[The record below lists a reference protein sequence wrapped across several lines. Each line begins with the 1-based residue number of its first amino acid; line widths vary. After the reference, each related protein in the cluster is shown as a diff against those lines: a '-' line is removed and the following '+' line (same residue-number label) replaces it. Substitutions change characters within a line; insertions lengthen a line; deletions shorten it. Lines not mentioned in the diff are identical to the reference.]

1 MKSRGSTKSTPGLA
15 ISLCAICASLLLA
28 SFTSGVV
35 SASSDADDARQKANE
50 LFNLSHDQRD
60 LALAAETAKQ
70 ALALYQSANDSLG
83 IAQTYEFIGDKYF
96 AQTMMPEASQYYE
109 LALQAWRQQSDVKK
123 QADMLISL
131 GYVEGRKGEWLNGIS
146 YFTQAQNLIDEQND
160 FMQLGRIAAGM
171 AYVSNES
178 GLPQNG
184 LIQSRQAMEYYRRAG
199 HVRYYHRQMMTIG
212 YTQFLLEN
220 YSAAL
225 TNLQQALDHFE
236 SLDDPDSKVDAAEC
250 HEYMGRVYFAQDQYD
265 LALQHLEPIP
275 PLYESE
281 ASERDA
287 AQVRALIGQIY
298 ERRGAV
304 ERARTIYLE
313 ASKTFRQAD
322 DRVND
327 ASIRFALGRLEL
339 NRNNYDAAES
349 YLKESIKIT
358 EDIRHDL
365 KSRLFAAAFSANVHE
380 RYEAYIYC
388 LMRKHAQHPAQGLER
403 QAFEAS
409 ELVRARSLAE
419 LLRDTQTKVIDG
431 ADPKLIEQ
439 ERTLRKEIQIGVEQ
453 TVALMAADYKK
464 DQLNELETTLTR
476 LREQH
481 KVVVGELR
489 QQNPRYDQIKDTT
502 TYSVQQVQ
510 ESIVEDD
517 QTMLLEY
524 FLAKNAS
531 YVWAIK
537 RNDIKVFTLP
547 KADDITEKVR
557 AVYDLL
563 ANDKPDSDSDARL
576 NKASTEL
583 SQMVLGPLAGQLNAG
598 RLIIV
603 ADGALNYIPFQ
614 LLPNPDDQTPLVA
627 KYEIV
632 NAPSASILGQL
643 RQEKQQRAPKTKV
656 LAAFGDPVFPSNYE
670 QFKNS
675 AAGEMVASNRS
686 PNSRNIDV
694 KADVTD
700 PSTSQSLIFTK
711 FELKKLSDIAGPG
724 SLIATGFKASRSV
737 LETTEFSKYAILHIA
752 THGVLDPENPE
763 KSGFLLSLVDSAR
776 NPQKGFITMQDV
788 YDLKCPVDL
797 VVLSA
802 CRTALGKDVR
812 GEGLIGLTR
821 GFMHAGAS
829 SVVASLWKVDDEAT
843 SELMKYFYANMLQQG
858 MPPARALRAA
868 QNTLRQNSQW
878 QSPHFWAGFTLQG
891 EFREPIRLPAP
902 AQTGASLAVQRAVG
916 GGLLL
921 TLLAGIGW
929 GYWRRS
935 YSTSK

>member
-1 MKSRGSTKSTPGLA
+1 MIVA
-15 ISLCAICASLLLA
+15 FCALCASLAL
-28 SFTSGVV
+28 SFVNSHTTW
-35 SASSDADDARQKANE
+35 ANSDNDDVRKQADD
-50 LFNLSHDQRD
+50 LFTLSHQQRD
-60 LALAAETAKQ
+60 PALAAETAKQ
-70 ALALYQSANDSLG
+70 ALTLYQSANDSLG
-83 IAQTYEFIGDKYF
+83 IAQAYEFIGDKYY
-96 AQTMMPEASQYYE
+96 AQSMMPEASQYCE
-109 LALQAWRQQSDVKK
+109 LALQAWGQRSDVEK
-123 QADMLISL
+123 QADMLIML
-131 GYVEGRKGEWLNGIS
+131 GYVEGRKGDWLNGIS

-184 LIQSRQAMEYYRRAG
+184 LIQSQRAMEDYGRAK
-199 HVRYYHRQMMTIG
+199 HVRFYHRQMMMIG

-236 SLDDPDSKVDAAEC
+236 SLDDGDSKLDAAQC
-250 HEYMGRVYFAQDQYD
+250 HEYMGQVYFAQDQYD
-265 LALQHLEPIP
+265 LALQHLQPIP
-275 PLYESE
+275 ALYERE

-298 ERRGAV
+298 ERRGALD
-304 ERARTIYLE
+304 RARAIYLD
-313 ASKTFRQAD
+313 ASKVFAQAD
-322 DRVND
+322 DRVAD
-327 ASIRFALGRLEL
+327 ASVRFALGRLEL
-339 NRNNYDAAES
+339 SRNHYDAAES

-388 LMRKHAQHPAQGLER
+388 LMRKHDRNPAQGLER

-409 ELVRARSLAE
+409 ELARARSLAE

-431 ADPKLIEQ
+431 ADPNLIEQ
-439 ERTLRKEIQIGVEQ
+439 ERTLRKEIQIKVEQ
-453 TVALMAADYKK
+453 TVALMAGDYKK
-464 DQLNELETTLTR
+464 DQLNDLETTLTQ

-481 KVVVGELR
+481 KLVVGEL
-489 QQNPRYDQIKDTT
+489 QKQNPRYDQIKETS

-524 FLAKNAS
+524 FLGKNAS

-537 RNDIKVFTLP
+537 RNDIKVFKLP
-547 KADDITEKVR
+547 KADEIDGKVR
-557 AVYDLL
+557 VVYDLL
-563 ANDKPDSDSDARL
+563 SNDKPDSDSDARL
-576 NKASTEL
+576 NKASREL
-583 SQMVLGPLAGQLNAG
+583 SKMVLGPLAGQLNAG
-598 RLIIV
+598 RLIVV

-614 LLPNPDDQTPLVA
+614 WLPNPDDRTPLVA

-643 RQEKQQRAPKTKV
+643 RQEKQQRPAKSKV

-670 QFKNS
+670 QFKNG
-675 AAGEMVASNRS
+675 ARAEMVASNRS

-700 PSTSQSLIFTK
+700 PSTAQSLIYTK

-724 SLIATGFKASRSV
+724 SLIATGFNASRSV
-737 LETTEFSKYAILHIA
+737 LETTEFSNYAILHIA

-763 KSGFLLSLVDSAR
+763 KSGFLLSLVDPAK
-776 NPQKGFITMQDV
+776 NPQKGFISMQDV

-802 CRTALGKDVR
+802 CRTGLGKDMR

-858 MPPARALRAA
+858 MPPAKALRAA

-891 EFREPIRLPAP
+891 EFREPIRLPVP

-921 TLLAGIGW
+921 TLLAGIAW

-935 YSTSK
+935 WS